1 MISTIRNIK
10 KTTKKIEIYFS
21 LFFYIDLKSAT
32 KPFYVLL
39 ACTRPLVTELSDKL
53 RSKHPLLPTTSY
65 LTLKLET
72 IHLHDKNRHSEV
84 FAIDILDNLGGIHL
98 RDAPT
103 IDNVYR
109 RCMKEKLP
117 CKS

>member
-1 MISTIRNIK
+1 MYFLNK
-10 KTTKKIEIYFS
+10 QIYFS

>member
-1 MISTIRNIK
+1 MIFFCCSILFSIDTVVIRAFIQSNL
-10 KTTKKIEIYFS
+10 Y
-21 LFFYIDLKSAT
+21 
-32 KPFYVLL
+32 L
-39 ACTRPLVTELSDKL
+39 A
-53 RSKHPLLPTTSY
+53 
-65 LTLKLET
+65 LKLET
-72 IHLHDKNRHSEV
+72 IHLHDKSRHSEV
-84 FAIDILDNLGGIHL
+84 FAIDILDNLGSIHL

>member
-1 MISTIRNIK
+1 MIFFCCSILFSIDTVVIRAFIQSNI
-10 KTTKKIEIYFS
+10 Y
-21 LFFYIDLKSAT
+21 
-32 KPFYVLL
+32 L
-39 ACTRPLVTELSDKL
+39 A
-53 RSKHPLLPTTSY
+53 
-65 LTLKLET
+65 LKLET
-72 IHLHDKNRHSEV
+72 IHLHDKCRHSEV

-109 RCMKEKLP
+109 GCVKEKLP

>member
-1 MISTIRNIK
+1 MIFFSHSILFSIDTVVIRAFIQSN
-10 KTTKKIEIYFS
+10 
-21 LFFYIDLKSAT
+21 L
-32 KPFYVLL
+32 
-39 ACTRPLVTELSDKL
+39 
-53 RSKHPLLPTTSY
+53 Y

-72 IHLHDKNRHSEV
+72 IHLHDKSRHGEV

-98 RDAPT
+98 RYAPT

-109 RCMKEKLP
+109 RCMKEKQP

>member
-1 MISTIRNIK
+1 MN
-10 KTTKKIEIYFS
+10 
-21 LFFYIDLKSAT
+21 LKSAT
-32 KPFYVLL
+32 KPFNVLL

-53 RSKHPLLPTTSY
+53 RPKHPLLPTTSY

-72 IHLHDKNRHSEV
+72 IHLHHKSHHSEV

-109 RCMKEKLP
+109 RCMKENSLVRVKNVTIDSFSCLEI
-117 CKS
+117 CMNKGIRITL

>member
-1 MISTIRNIK
+1 MIFFCCSIRFSIDTVVIRALIQSNI
-10 KTTKKIEIYFS
+10 
-21 LFFYIDLKSAT
+21 YIN
-32 KPFYVLL
+32 
-39 ACTRPLVTELSDKL
+39 
-53 RSKHPLLPTTSY
+53 
-65 LTLKLET
+65 LKLET
-72 IHLHDKNRHSEV
+72 IHLHDKSRHSEV

-109 RCMKEKLP
+109 RYMKEKLP

>member
-1 MISTIRNIK
+1 MIFFCCSILLSIDTVVIRAFIQSN
-10 KTTKKIEIYFS
+10 
-21 LFFYIDLKSAT
+21 L
-32 KPFYVLL
+32 
-39 ACTRPLVTELSDKL
+39 
-53 RSKHPLLPTTSY
+53 Y
-65 LTLKLET
+65 LTLKLEA